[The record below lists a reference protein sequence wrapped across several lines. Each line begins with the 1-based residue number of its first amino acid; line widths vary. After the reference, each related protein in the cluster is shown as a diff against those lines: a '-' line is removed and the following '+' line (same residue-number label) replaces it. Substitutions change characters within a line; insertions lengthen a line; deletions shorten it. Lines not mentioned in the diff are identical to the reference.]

1 MLFIRIFI
9 PHAYIPHYPAAPWII
24 SVMGCC
30 QIRDAAFPGT
40 FHSGR
45 NSFCHDTSMPE
56 FLPQSIAKV
65 IRLFIA
71 DIHITYGVIISLQ
84 ADSIGKCCRISI
96 SAIKNRLRIID
107 ILSRKPW
114 KKPINFLITVDQIQ
128 RMQITL
134 NEPSEDKMLRFKHR
148 DIHSLGF

>member
-24 SVMGCC
+24 SVMSCC

-45 NSFCHDTSMPE
+45 NSFCHDASMPE

-71 DIHITYGVIISLQ
+71 DIDITYGVSISLQ
-84 ADSIGKCCRISI
+84 ADSIGKCFRICI

-114 KKPINFLITVDQIQ
+114 KKPIGFLVTIDQVQ
-128 RMQITL
+128 RMQITRS
-134 NEPSEDKMLRFKHR
+134 EPSEYKMLRFKHR